1 MSIEDELIAR
11 MEGLGQ
17 MLATMTEQNL
27 IITQELT
34 RITQALQRGQEAA
47 SSPDVIVEQ
56 MNKLMEPITCEI
68 AAIRQSLD

>member
-1 MSIEDELIAR
+1 MNIEDELIVR

-17 MLATMTEQNL
+17 MLATMTDQNL

-56 MNKLMEPITCEI
+56 MNKLMEPITREI

>member
-1 MSIEDELIAR
+1 MNIEDELIAR

-17 MLATMTEQNL
+17 LLATMTEQNL
-27 IITQELT
+27 VITQELT

-56 MNKLMEPITCEI
+56 MNKLMEPITHEI
-68 AAIRQSLD
+68 AAIRQSLE